1 MSNQI
6 RTNQDVMNMEMLK
19 EGISHRIHEFL
30 VTKSED
36 GNPEDL
42 KNKMTE
48 DFKIML
54 RMALRECGGG
64 NTQAKNLIREFIRK
78 ILLDDYQIRSDA
90 IDNLI
95 LFHDPADLTVLDRF
109 EILLYQYRLKF
120 GTDGLEKL
128 LCRCNPRHH
137 DHQGKEMF
145 DIAAQDI
152 NSLFFRESEQP
163 DYLDKLGI
171 LTQRIFE
178 ESLGCGCVD
187 LLWDMRLSVL
197 MAGAAPGESKI
208 SVWVEIEDRTFRLSF
223 LQMEAEELEKIC
235 RRIIK
240 SMKDES
246 GRLNK
251 ELPDHTSV
259 TVKGPPTT
267 EDWMFF
273 IHRPD
278 NFLSEK

>member
-1 MSNQI
+1 M
-6 RTNQDVMNMEMLK
+6 
-19 EGISHRIHEFL
+19 
-30 VTKSED
+30 
-36 GNPEDL
+36 
-42 KNKMTE
+42 
-48 DFKIML
+48 
-54 RMALRECGGG
+54 
-64 NTQAKNLIREFIRK
+64 
-78 ILLDDYQIRSDA
+78 
-90 IDNLI
+90 
-95 LFHDPADLTVLDRF
+95 DRF

-152 NSLFFRESEQP
+152 NALFFRESEQP

-208 SVWVEIEDRTFRLSF
+208 SVWVDIEDRTFRLSF

-240 SMKDES
+240 LSLIHIFPCDSSDKALGPLRDTAS
-246 GRLNK
+246 VYQHYSYNGRFWNDYK
-251 ELPDHTSV
+251 T
-259 TVKGPPTT
+259 G
-267 EDWMFF
+267 
-273 IHRPD
+273 
-278 NFLSEK
+278 SERIRRI

>member
-6 RTNQDVMNMEMLK
+6 RTDQNVMNMEMLK
-19 EGISHRIHEFL
+19 EGVCHRIHEFL
-30 VTKSED
+30 VKDSKD

-42 KNKMTE
+42 KNKMAE
-48 DFKIML
+48 DFRIML
-54 RMALRECGGG
+54 RLALRECGGG

-78 ILLDDYQIRSDA
+78 ILLDDYQIRTDA
-90 IDNLI
+90 IDKLI

-109 EILLYQYRLKF
+109 EILLYQYRVKF

-128 LCRCNPRHH
+128 LSRCNPKHH
-137 DHQGKEMF
+137 DHQGKEIL
-145 DIAAQDI
+145 DITAQDI
-152 NSLFFRESEQP
+152 NTLFFRESEPP
-163 DYLDKLGI
+163 DYLDKLQI

-187 LLWDMRLSVL
+187 LLWDIRVSAL
-197 MAGAAPGESKI
+197 MAGAAPGESGI

-235 RRIIK
+235 RRLQK
-240 SMKDES
+240 SMEDER
-246 GRLNK
+246 GRLMK

-259 TVKGPPTT
+259 TVKGPPPA
-267 EDWMFF
+267 EEWMFF
-273 IHRPD
+273 FHRPD